1 MGHSR
6 KDTEDFYRFRKILC
20 YSDFRLPMDKTL
32 RRKMNRSLC
41 PRDGYELIR
50 RTLSDEMPLLGSAL
64 RGSSLLKS
72 FSEATFL
79 SKGFCLWSAMGLALS
94 NGGSLSKRSQIGL
107 FVVVVA
113 GVRYYGLSYS
123 TFSKCR
129 AANRESLAMSP
140 FLSSILWPILPK
152 LVQAIS

>member
-1 MGHSR
+1 MNP
-6 KDTEDFYRFRKILC
+6 L
-20 YSDFRLPMDKTL
+20 TL
-32 RRKMNRSLC
+32 FLSSSPSLVPFFVSVLVAELRSKGALGKS
-41 PRDGYELIR
+41 PTGLDRP
-50 RTLSDEMPLLGSAL
+50 TAEMPLLGSAL

>member
-1 MGHSR
+1 MNPLTFFLSSSPSLVPFFVSVLVA
-6 KDTEDFYRFRKILC
+6 E
-20 YSDFRLPMDKTL
+20 L
-32 RRKMNRSLC
+32 RSKGALGKSPTGLDR
-41 PRDGYELIR
+41 P
-50 RTLSDEMPLLGSAL
+50 TAEMPLLGSAL

-123 TFSKCR
+123 TF
-129 AANRESLAMSP
+129 
-140 FLSSILWPILPK
+140 
-152 LVQAIS
+152 